1 MHEYSALQVES
12 WASSKSEA
20 GIGIGLLLLEGIRAF
35 QMSFAPLLIR
45 RSCELQ
51 GSRSWILK
59 VWALYEP
66 LGMLTQIPVLIP
78 ISVSWHRY
86 LFDHL
91 GCATAGEAL
100 YTAFCHVSML
110 SLSLA
115 RAVSAFNTGLQTA
128 LYFVVSSSILRSRR
142 FGGKTIDIIC

>member
-1 MHEYSALQVES
+1 M
-12 WASSKSEA
+12 
-20 GIGIGLLLLEGIRAF
+20 
-35 QMSFAPLLIR
+35 LIWR
-45 RSCELQ
+45 DARVFSIA
-51 GSRSWILK
+51 SWIVSIIKIWGRHWYWAAFAWRHSCLSDEFRSSFDSQIL
-59 VWALYEP
+59 WAARLALALYEP
-66 LGMLTQIPVLIP
+66 LGMLTQIPFLIP

-91 GCATAGEAL
+91 DCATAGEAL
-100 YTAFCHVSML
+100 YTAFCYVSML